1 MNIPASSKLHIV
13 IAAVWITLALFLG
26 IKIAILGNEESAL
39 ARARGADLKART
51 DLDYE
56 IDRLKGQLEY
66 ESSAATIDGELRKLG
81 LPLQPPVKVAA
92 R

>member
-1 MNIPASSKLHIV
+1 MSTKLHII
-13 IAAVWITLALFLG
+13 IAAVWIPLALFLG
-26 IKIAILGNEESAL
+26 IKIALLGNEESAL

-51 DLDYE
+51 DLNYE
-56 IDRLKGQLEY
+56 IDRLKGQLDY
-66 ESSAATIDGELRKLG
+66 ESSAATIEVALRRLN

>member
-1 MNIPASSKLHIV
+1 MSTKLHII
-13 IAAVWITLALFLG
+13 IAAVWIPLALFLG
-26 IKIAILGNEESAL
+26 IKIALLGNEESAL

-51 DLDYE
+51 DLNYE
-56 IDRLKGQLEY
+56 IDRLKGQLGY
-66 ESSAATIDGELRKLG
+66 ESSAATIEVALRRLN